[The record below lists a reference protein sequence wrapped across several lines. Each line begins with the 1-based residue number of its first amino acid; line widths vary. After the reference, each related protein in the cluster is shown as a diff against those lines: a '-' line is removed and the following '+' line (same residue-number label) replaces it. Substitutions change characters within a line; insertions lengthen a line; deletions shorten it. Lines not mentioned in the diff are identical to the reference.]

1 MKSVEAGRSGSG
13 PRHACP
19 APPFGSCPDR
29 KGGNGFLS
37 WDREWGGRQ
46 RISALPVTR
55 APPGG
60 LFPRLAHRVPRVI
73 HPRRRRGNGTAPGDG
88 FWSKERIPGVRD
100 ACGESRKGAKK
111 ALEAFYPI
119 ARRCLFGRRTCRA
132 GNLPS
137 ERRMGGR
144 PSAGQWFFPR
154 KSRLG
159 LDTRRAT

>member
-1 MKSVEAGRSGSG
+1 MNSSLSRWSRRARAYPRIRTRRVVYTPSLSSVGPSSHEGR
-13 PRHACP
+13 
-19 APPFGSCPDR
+19 
-29 KGGNGFLS
+29 
-37 WDREWGGRQ
+37 GGREDQ
-46 RISALPVTR
+46 AAAPVTR

-60 LFPRLAHRVPRVI
+60 LFLRRAHRVPRAI
-73 HPRRRRGNGTAPGDG
+73 HPRRMRGNGTAPGDG

-100 ACGESRKGAKK
+100 ACGESGKGAKK
-111 ALEAFYPI
+111 AREAFYPI
-119 ARRCLFGRRTCRA
+119 ARRCLFGRHTCRA
-132 GNLPS
+132 GNLSS